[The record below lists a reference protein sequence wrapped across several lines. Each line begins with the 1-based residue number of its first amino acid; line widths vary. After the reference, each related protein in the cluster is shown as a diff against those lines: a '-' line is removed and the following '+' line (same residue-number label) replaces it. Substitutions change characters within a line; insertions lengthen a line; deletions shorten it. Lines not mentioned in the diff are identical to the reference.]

1 MFADTLLQLERAHL
15 VRLIA
20 WGALNV
26 LLGTL
31 LLSIL
36 LAGRRRS
43 PLLQQF
49 AIQLGAWG
57 LVELAIAA
65 VAWRGLALRD
75 LAGAVHLDR
84 LLWLNI
90 GLDAGYAGVGVTLA
104 ILGWQLG
111 RRLGLVGAG
120 LGVVVQGVGL
130 AVLDMVLVAQ
140 IGRVV

>member
-90 GLDAGYAGVGVTLA
+90 GLDAGYAGVGVSLA

>member
-90 GLDAGYAGVGVTLA
+90 GLDAGYAGVGVALA

>member
-20 WGALNV
+20 WGALSV

-31 LLSIL
+31 LLSLL
-36 LAGRRRS
+36 LAGRRQS

-90 GLDAGYAGVGVTLA
+90 GLDMGYAAVGATLA
-104 ILGWQLG
+104 ILGWRLG

-120 LGVVVQGVGL
+120 LGVVVHGLGL
-130 AVLDMVLVAQ
+130 AVLDLVFVAQ
-140 IGRVV
+140 VGRFV

>member
-90 GLDAGYAGVGVTLA
+90 GLDMGYAAVGATLA
-104 ILGWQLG
+104 IHGWRLG